1 MCCGHSLAEVLF
13 AEAVKRQIFSVFWV
27 KIKECIILEWW
38 LIVGK
43 FVAPG
48 SSWPIAPKS
57 ADRVICL
64 AAAHN
69 IQDLSSLYLNIKHVL
84 RPGEIFHLA
93 DVSPFSGVQV
103 FLESFVHRYTPGGHR
118 GLYRDF
124 FSEAF
129 PSFFEVLDITRRPCP

>member
-1 MCCGHSLAEVLF
+1 MYCGHSLAEALLS
-13 AEAVKRQIFSVFWV
+13 EAVTQQVFSVFWI
-27 KIKECIILEWW
+27 KIKECIILEWG
-38 LIVGK
+38 LTVGK
-43 FVAPG
+43 FVAPC

-64 AAAHN
+64 AAAYN

-84 RPGEIFHLA
+84 RPGGIFYLA
-93 DVSPFSGVQV
+93 DVAPFSGVQV

-118 GLYRDF
+118 SLYRDF

-129 PSFFEVLDITRRPCP
+129 PSFFEVLDISRRPCP